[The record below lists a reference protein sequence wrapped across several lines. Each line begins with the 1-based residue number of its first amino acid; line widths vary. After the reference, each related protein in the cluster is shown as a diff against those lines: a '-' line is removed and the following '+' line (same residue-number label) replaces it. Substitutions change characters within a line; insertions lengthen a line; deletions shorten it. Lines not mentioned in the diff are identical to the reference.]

1 VITYLPLTSWSISGY
16 RGFRGPGGERRARDI
31 RGVHGVCCFEQAW
44 RPSSRHREHEIDAD
58 QDPSTGLTSTI
69 DGASGLGVDY
79 TVTMVENEDGLYAIS
94 DSNQVV
100 TAWVEPTFNSS
111 VWGSVTVAVPLSA
124 LGGDVGN
131 VNLAAAFG
139 TLNERTDIVPNA
151 SHVVVALLSPQ

>member
-1 VITYLPLTSWSISGY
+1 VDFGGLVASGELVIYAEFTEYVASNKRGGPRVVTGSI
-16 RGFRGPGGERRARDI
+16 
-31 RGVHGVCCFEQAW
+31 
-44 RPSSRHREHEIDAD
+44 EIDAD